1 LHQYSF
7 AKKIQS
13 QNVTREKLRKALSF
27 EKLLREDVDENDT
40 WATMF
45 PSLGILIV
53 RQREGQD
60 RAVSTLELS
69 QRAREKEKK
78 I

>member
-1 LHQYSF
+1 
-7 AKKIQS
+7 
-13 QNVTREKLRKALSF
+13 
-27 EKLLREDVDENDT
+27 LREDVDENDT

-60 RAVSTLELS
+60 RAVSGLQLS
-69 QRAREKEKK
+69 QRAREKEK
-78 I
+78 ILDVLSRHFAAS